1 MTNKEFKRHE
11 INLELWCSWL
21 SRLLYTQKVL
31 GSNPS
36 SSTFFYLPFLLS
48 QLILSYQLVSL
59 ISLLWTPLIHFPSG
73 MIFEHIS
80 HNNDAIVIFLCVIRA
95 KNKNPVP
102 SLQNQKYCINL
113 ITLKKQLNLFYV
125 GMQLSERLLSPCD
138 INKESSKK
146 FISLLWQELIS
157 RKR

>member
-1 MTNKEFKRHE
+1 MKSTQSYGVVGYHVCFTRKR
-11 INLELWCSWL
+11 SWVRTPVALLFSISL
-21 SRLLYTQKVL
+21 S
-31 GSNPS
+31 SFHS
-36 SSTFFYLPFLLS
+36 SF
-48 QLILSYQLVSL
+48 LSYQLVSL
-59 ISLLWTPLIHFPSG
+59 ISLLSTPLIHFPSA

-125 GMQLSERLLSPCD
+125 GMQLLERLLSPCD